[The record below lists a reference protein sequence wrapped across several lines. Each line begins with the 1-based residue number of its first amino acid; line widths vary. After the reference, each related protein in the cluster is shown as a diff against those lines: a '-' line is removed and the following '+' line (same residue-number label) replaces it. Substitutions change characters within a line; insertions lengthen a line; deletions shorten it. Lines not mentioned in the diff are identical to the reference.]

1 MDHIIWIIE
10 YAGVPKMAQKV
21 FEGDVLV
28 SIFIGRFFSINQNRE
43 NSIFFEDFLGHPRE
57 PRVWGSEFQ
66 NKMNFET
73 EQFR

>member
-10 YAGVPKMAQKV
+10 YKGIPKMAKKV

-43 NSIFFEDFLGHPRE
+43 NNISFEDFLSHLRD

-73 EQFR
+73 EKFR